1 MESVTLLLEGRNSKK
16 RTLRKQ
22 VLVTTDFSSSHVRMQ
37 CRRIDAFEL
46 WC

>member
-22 VLVTTDFSSSHVRMQ
+22 VLVTTDFSSSHVGIR
-37 CRRIDAFEL
+37 EL
-46 WC
+46 GHKEG